1 MSGLHQKFTRT
12 TRLFPNFAGDA
23 DGVGLWVSM
32 QDDLSEREQKKLH
45 QIALDFLESTGRKK
59 PSQADIDDLY
69 NRFMML
75 DREAL
80 QVLINRD

>member
-1 MSGLHQKFTRT
+1 ML
-12 TRLFPNFAGDA
+12 
-23 DGVGLWVSM
+23 
-32 QDDLSEREQKKLH
+32 DDLSEREQKKLH
-45 QIALDFLESTGRKK
+45 QIALDFLESTGRQK